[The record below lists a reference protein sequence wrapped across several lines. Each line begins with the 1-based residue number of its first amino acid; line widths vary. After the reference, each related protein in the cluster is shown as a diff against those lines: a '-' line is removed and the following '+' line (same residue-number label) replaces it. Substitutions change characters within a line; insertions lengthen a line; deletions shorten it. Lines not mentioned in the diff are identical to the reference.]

1 MNAIDPA
8 RFYTQAELATLLNL
22 GVKAITRECRRG
34 TIRASQ
40 LTGRRFAIQGQ
51 AAIDFLRSRENRP
64 TVTTRKKA

>member
-1 MNAIDPA
+1 MAPIDPS
-8 RFYTQAELATLLNL
+8 RFYSQAELAPLVGL
-22 GVKAITRECRRG
+22 GAKAITRECRRG

-64 TVTTRKKA
+64 TVTKIKKA